1 MKVPFLDLKPQN
13 TAVGQ
18 ELKAAFERVLRSGQ
32 FILGPE
38 VEAFEQSVAEVSG
51 ARHALGVSSGT
62 DAILLALMALGI
74 GPGDELL
81 CPSFTFFA
89 TAGCVARVGATPVFV
104 DSCPVC
110 FNLDVDD
117 ARRRVTAR
125 TRAIIPVHL
134 FGQTADMD
142 AVLALAREHG
152 LRVIED
158 AAQAIGA
165 AYRGRP
171 AGSMGDFGA
180 FSFFPSKNLG
190 GFGEGGL
197 LTTND
202 DALAER
208 ARVLRN
214 HGMEPKYIHGRI
226 GGNFRMDA
234 LQAALLAVK
243 LPRLQ
248 QYAGRRREN
257 AAYYSARLDGAGVV
271 LPSAY
276 AHNEHVWNQY
286 TLRVPH
292 GRRDALRD
300 HLSSSGIG
308 TEIYYP
314 VPLHLQEC
322 FRSGCGPPA
331 ALPACERLAAECLSL
346 PIYPEL
352 PREQRDA
359 VVEAIIGFFRDK

>member
-1 MKVPFLDLKPQN
+1 MKVPLLDLKPQN
-13 TAVGQ
+13 LALEH
-18 ELKAAFERVLRSGQ
+18 ELKAAFERVLHSGQ

-38 VEAFEQSVAEVSG
+38 VEAFERSAAEATG

-74 GPGDELL
+74 GPGDEVL

-89 TAGCVARVGATPVFV
+89 TAGCIARAGATPVFA

-117 ARRRVTAR
+117 ARRRVTPR
-125 TRAIIPVHL
+125 TKAIIPVHL
-134 FGQTADMD
+134 FGQTAEMD
-142 AVLALAREHG
+142 AVLELAREHN

-171 AGSMGDFGA
+171 AGSMGDFGT

-197 LTTND
+197 LTTSD
-202 DALAER
+202 DALAEK

-214 HGMEPKYIHGRI
+214 HGMKPKYIHGMI
-226 GGNFRMDA
+226 GGNFRIDA

-243 LPRLQ
+243 LPRLKE
-248 QYAGRRREN
+248 YAARRRGN
-257 AAYYSARLDGAGVV
+257 AAYYSARLSDAGLVK
-271 LPSAY
+271 PSAY
-276 AHNEHVWNQY
+276 AHNEHTWNQY
-286 TLRVPH
+286 TLRVLD
-292 GRRDALRD
+292 GRRDALRE
-300 HLSSSGIG
+300 HLTAREIG

-322 FRSGCGPPA
+322 FRGAAAPPD
-331 ALPACERLAAECLSL
+331 ALPVCEKLSSECLSL
-346 PIYPEL
+346 PIFPDL
-352 PREQRDA
+352 PREQQDA
-359 VVEAIIGFFRDK
+359 VVEAIAGFFGD